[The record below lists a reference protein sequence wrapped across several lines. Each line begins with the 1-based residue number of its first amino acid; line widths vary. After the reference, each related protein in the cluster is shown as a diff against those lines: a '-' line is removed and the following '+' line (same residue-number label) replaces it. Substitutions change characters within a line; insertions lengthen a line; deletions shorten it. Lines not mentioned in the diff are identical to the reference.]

1 MINGEKQESLSTHR
15 SQSSAR
21 LQSGH
26 CLGALVIPVADE
38 CNLHGDV
45 TDVSS
50 LTPEKLALEGW
61 DES

>member
-1 MINGEKQESLSTHR
+1 MISEEKQESLSTCR
-15 SQSSAR
+15 SQSSAY
-21 LQSGH
+21 LQSG
-26 CLGALVIPVADE
+26 LGALVIPVADE

>member
-1 MINGEKQESLSTHR
+1 MINEEKEESLSTRR
-15 SQSSAR
+15 SQSPAG

-26 CLGALVIPVADE
+26 CLGVLVIPVADK

-45 TDVSS
+45 TNVSS